1 MMLFH
6 LLKKDFL
13 IVKKYVLIMMA
24 AAIVIPVFMLWRAPE
39 YKGTLGFAISVIFA
53 VFMLLQY
60 VSLKEYQ
67 FPGAAALL
75 CAAPFSRK
83 MMVLSKYVFCITIYA
98 LCCVIYGIET
108 VVVPGLGTLDIRLF
122 IILFFVTSVF
132 IGVYLPLQ
140 YKLGYDRTKF
150 VFTVVIMA
158 SPFILPQLLKM
169 ESLRF
174 CFFFGYS
181 PALVCG
187 AGVLAGFGIL
197 AVSVFLSVKFY
208 ENTDLA

>member
-150 VFTVVIMA
+150 AFTVVIMA

-174 CFFFGYS
+174 CFFSGYS
-181 PALVCG
+181 SALVCG
-187 AGVLAGFGIL
+187 ASALAGFGIL
-197 AVSVFLSVKFY
+197 AVSVFVSVKFY